1 LPEREVSYVWVDDP
15 KGLRAAVTSIS
26 SSARLGVDTEADSRH
41 HYPEKT
47 CLIQVVADD
56 RVFIIDPLVAIDIGE
71 LREVFESPRVEKIF
85 HGADFDLRGLNR
97 DWGFELQAVYD
108 TNTGARFA
116 GLDRFGYAA
125 LIEDLLGHVIAKD
138 QRLQRSDWSKRPL
151 PEAALEYAAADVIYL
166 GEVRDAIDE
175 RVAKLG
181 RSAWVAEELQR
192 LEQIRYTPPDPDS
205 AYLAVRGSHK
215 LNGRGLAVLKALWIL
230 REGEARRLDRPT
242 AFVISAE
249 ALVAIATEPEID
261 LAEVKGLGEQ
271 TRRRL
276 GLAIARAV
284 KEGLA
289 AGPLKRPPGRTPF
302 RPRPSAS
309 EAAVLARLKEW
320 RVAEGEKLAMDP
332 SLLWPMRSLE
342 RLARAPQTV
351 DEELVSPDIR
361 RWQRTQFEAA
371 VRATLA
377 SFAP

>member
-1 LPEREVSYVWVDDP
+1 
-15 KGLRAAVTSIS
+15 
-26 SSARLGVDTEADSRH
+26 
-41 HYPEKT
+41 
-47 CLIQVVADD
+47 
-56 RVFIIDPLVAIDIGE
+56 
-71 LREVFESPRVEKIF
+71 
-85 HGADFDLRGLNR
+85 
-97 DWGFELQAVYD
+97 
-108 TNTGARFA
+108 
-116 GLDRFGYAA
+116 
-125 LIEDLLGHVIAKD
+125 
-138 QRLQRSDWSKRPL
+138 L